1 MLCDARTGFPY
12 SIVDQNGLVVGAVN
26 SQRYPFNFD
35 LNVHLERRFTFRG
48 HRFAVRGGIN
58 NITDSRNPTAVYNVL
73 GAPAFGQ
80 FPGSEGRHIQVR
92 IRFFGRS

>member
-1 MLCDARTGFPY
+1 
-12 SIVDQNGLVVGAVN
+12 VN

-35 LNVHLERRFTFRG
+35 LNVYLERRFTFRG
-48 HRFAVRGGIN
+48 RRFALRGGIN
-58 NITDSRNPTAVYNVL
+58 NITNSLNPTAVYNVL

-80 FPGSEGRHIQVR
+80 FLGREGRHVQVR